1 MLYAHITLSQNRG
14 SVQKYISLSS
24 SLPHID
30 KINAVWC
37 YICKSFSQVFSY
49 FSMIL

>member
-30 KINAVWC
+30 KINAVC
-37 YICKSFSQVFSY
+37 CCFFVY
-49 FSMIL
+49 FNSLHYRIIMLK